1 MDDTIA
7 AISTALG
14 VGAISIVRVSGPDSI
29 EIVDRIFDRDLKNAQ
44 THTIHYGHIMDGKE
58 LIDEVL
64 VSVMR
69 APKTFT
75 YEDIVEINTHGG
87 IAATNKVLELLLLN
101 GARLAEPGEFTK
113 RAFLNGRIDLV
124 EAEGIMNLI
133 ESKSEVSRK
142 LALKQL
148 DGSVSN
154 NIRALR
160 NKILKLL
167 ANIAVNIDY
176 PEYED
181 ILEVT
186 TEDVGKEIVNI
197 EVELNK
203 ILKQSSETSLVLEG
217 LKTVILGRP
226 NVGKS
231 SILNML
237 LNEEKAIVTDVAGT
251 TRDIVEGS
259 LNLNGVY
266 LKLLDTA
273 GVHSTSDKVEEIG
286 INKSLSLIDE
296 AELILLVLDNNS
308 ELTNEDQKLLDLT
321 KNKNRIIIVNKIDL
335 DKKLDI
341 NEENIAYLSALNKN
355 GLEDLRKKIVEMF
368 NLDSINT
375 DMNSFV
381 NANDIAKI
389 KKCLNLIKKIKESIK
404 NSTEIDMIEIDL
416 REINEILGSII
427 GESYDEEIIDTI
439 FKNFCLGK

>member
-1 MDDTIA
+1 MEDTIV

-14 VGAISIVRVSGPDSI
+14 VGAISIVRVSGPESI
-29 EIVDRIFDRDLKNAQ
+29 EIVNKIFDRNLLNVKS
-44 THTIHYGHIMDGKE
+44 HTINYGHIIDDNE
-58 LIDEVL
+58 VIDEVL
-64 VSVMR
+64 VSVMK

-87 IAATNKVLELLLLN
+87 IATTNKVLELLLLN
-101 GARLAEPGEFTK
+101 GARMAEPGEFTK

-133 ESKSEVSRK
+133 EAKSELSRK

-154 NIRALR
+154 NIRLLR
-160 NKILKLL
+160 ETILKLL

-181 ILEVT
+181 ILEIT
-186 TEDVGKEIVNI
+186 IEDINNEINSI
-197 EVELNK
+197 EKKLNE
-203 ILKQSSETSLVLEG
+203 ILNQSKDTSLVLEG

-237 LNEEKAIVTDVAGT
+237 LNEEKAIVTDIAGT
-251 TRDIVEGS
+251 TRDVVEGS

-273 GVHSTSDKVEEIG
+273 GVHEASDKVEEIG
-286 INKSLSLIDE
+286 INKSLNLIKE
-296 AELILLVLDNNS
+296 AELILLVLDNSS
-308 ELTNEDQKLLDLT
+308 ELTVEDKKLLELT
-321 KNKNRIIIVNKIDL
+321 KDKNRIIIVNKIDL
-335 DKKLDI
+335 TKKLEID
-341 NEENIAYLSALNKN
+341 EENIVFLSTINKIGLN
-355 GLEDLRKKIVEMF
+355 ELRKKIVEMF
-368 NLDSINT
+368 NLDSINS
-375 DMNSFV
+375 DMNMFV
-381 NANDIAKI
+381 NAKDIAKI
-389 KKCLNLIKKIKESIK
+389 KKCISLIEKIRKSIK
-404 NSTEIDMIEIDL
+404 DNIPIDMIEIDL
-416 REINEILGSII
+416 REINDILGNII
-427 GESYDEEIIDTI
+427 GESYDEELLDTI

>member
-1 MDDTIA
+1 MEDTIA

-14 VGAISIVRVSGPDSI
+14 VGAISIIRVSGNEAI
-29 EIVDRIFDRDLKNAQ
+29 EIVNKIFDHDLLNVES
-44 THTIHYGHIMDGKE
+44 HTIHYGHIIE
-58 LIDEVL
+58 NNEIIDEVL

-69 APKTFT
+69 SPRTFT
-75 YEDIVEINTHGG
+75 YEDTVEINTHGG
-87 IAATNKVLELLLLN
+87 IATTNKVLELLILN
-101 GARLAEPGEFTK
+101 GARMAEPGEFTK

-133 ESKSEVSRK
+133 EAKSDVSRK
-142 LALKQL
+142 LALKQVN
-148 DGSVSN
+148 GVVSN
-154 NIRALR
+154 NIRNLR
-160 NKILKLL
+160 EKIMKLI

-186 TEDVGKEIVNI
+186 TK
-197 EVELNK
+197 EVEEEIIYIESKLNA
-203 ILKQSSETSLVLEG
+203 ILSQSNNTSLVLEG

-237 LNEEKAIVTDVAGT
+237 LNEEKAIVTDIAGT
-251 TRDIVEGS
+251 TRDIVEGT

-273 GVHSTSDKVEEIG
+273 GVHEASDKVEEIG
-286 INKSLSLIDE
+286 INKSLNLIKE
-296 AELILLVLDNNS
+296 ADLILLVLDNNS
-308 ELTNEDQKLLDLT
+308 ELTDEDKKLLDLT
-321 KNKNRIIIVNKIDL
+321 KDKNRIIIVNKIDL
-335 DKKLDI
+335 DKKLDLE
-341 NEENIAYLSALNKN
+341 EENVIYISALNKT
-355 GLEDLRKKIVEMF
+355 GLENLRKKIVEMF

-375 DMNSFV
+375 DMNMFV

-389 KKCLNLIKKIKESIK
+389 KKCLNIIKKIKENIK
-404 NSTEIDMIEIDL
+404 NIEIDMIDIDL
-416 REINEILGSII
+416 REINDILGSII
-427 GESYDEEIIDTI
+427 GESYDEEILDTV

>member
-1 MDDTIA
+1 MEDTIA

-44 THTIHYGHIMDGKE
+44 THTIHYGHIIDGKE

-133 ESKSEVSRK
+133 EAKSDISRK
-142 LALKQL
+142 LALKQV
-148 DGSVSN
+148 DGVVSN
-154 NIRALR
+154 NIRDLR
-160 NKILKLL
+160 EKIMKLI

-186 TEDVGKEIVNI
+186 TKDVSKEIVYI
-197 EVELNK
+197 ESKLDE
-203 ILKQSSETSLVLEG
+203 ILKQSSESSLVLEG

-237 LNEEKAIVTDVAGT
+237 LNEEKAIVTDIAGT
-251 TRDIVEGS
+251 TRDVVEGT

-273 GVHSTSDKVEEIG
+273 GVHEASDKVEEIG
-286 INKSLSLIDE
+286 INKSLNLIKE
-296 AELILLVLDNNS
+296 ADLILLVLDNNS
-308 ELTNEDQKLLDLT
+308 ELTEEDKKLLDLT

-335 DKKLDI
+335 SKKLDL
-341 NEENIAYLSALNKN
+341 NEENVIYISALNKT
-355 GLEDLRKKIVEMF
+355 GLEDLRKRIVEMF

-375 DMNSFV
+375 DMNMFV
-381 NANDIAKI
+381 NADDIAKI
-389 KKCLNLIKKIKESIK
+389 KKCLKIINKIKENINSI
-404 NSTEIDMIEIDL
+404 EIDMIDIDL
-416 REINEILGSII
+416 REINDILGSII
-427 GESYDEEIIDTI
+427 GESYDEEILDTV

>member
-1 MDDTIA
+1 MEDTIA

-14 VGAISIVRVSGPDSI
+14 VGAISIIRVSGSDSI
-29 EIVDRIFDRDLKNAQ
+29 EIVDKIFDGDLKAAE
-44 THTIHYGHIMDGKE
+44 THTIHYGHIVDNNE
-58 LIDEVL
+58 VIDEVL
-64 VSVMR
+64 VSIMR

-75 YEDIVEINTHGG
+75 CEDVVEINTHGG

-133 ESKSEVSRK
+133 EAKSEISRK

-154 NIRALR
+154 NIRLLR
-160 NKILKLL
+160 EKILKLL

-181 ILEVT
+181 ILEIT
-186 TEDVGKEIVNI
+186 TKDVRNEIKYI
-197 EVELNK
+197 EENLNE
-203 ILKQSSETSLVLEG
+203 ILKQSNETTIVLEG

-237 LNEEKAIVTDVAGT
+237 LNEEKAIVTDIAGT
-251 TRDIVEGS
+251 TRDVVEGS

-273 GVHSTSDKVEEIG
+273 GVHEASDKVEEIG
-286 INKSLSLIDE
+286 INKSLSLIKE
-296 AELILLVLDNNS
+296 AELILLVLDNSN
-308 ELTNEDQKLLDLT
+308 ELTEEDKKLLEIT
-321 KNKNRIIIVNKIDL
+321 KEKNRIIIINKIDL
-335 DKKLDI
+335 INKLEI
-341 NEENIAYLSALNKN
+341 NEDNVVYLSTVNKI
-355 GLEDLRKKIVEMF
+355 GLDELRKKIVEMF
-368 NLDSINT
+368 KLDSISS
-375 DMNSFV
+375 DMNMFV
-381 NANDIAKI
+381 NADDIAKI
-389 KKCLNLIKKIKESIK
+389 KKCLNLINKIRKSIED
-404 NSTEIDMIEIDL
+404 NIPIDMVEIDL

-427 GESYDEEIIDTI
+427 GESYDEEILDTI

>member
-1 MDDTIA
+1 MEDTIA

-14 VGAISIVRVSGPDSI
+14 VGAISIVRVSGPEAI
-29 EIVDRIFDRDLKNAQ
+29 EIVDKIFDQDLSKVE
-44 THTIHYGHIMDGKE
+44 THTIHYGHIIDSGE
-58 LIDEVL
+58 IIDEVL
-64 VSVMR
+64 VSVMK
-69 APKTFT
+69 APRTFT
-75 YEDIVEINTHGG
+75 FEDVVEINTHGG
-87 IAATNKVLELLLLN
+87 IATTNRVLELLLLN

-133 ESKSEVSRK
+133 EAKSEISRK
-142 LALKQL
+142 LAMKQL

-154 NIRALR
+154 NIRLLR
-160 NKILKLL
+160 EKILKLL

-186 TEDVGKEIVNI
+186 TEDVRNELKYI
-197 EVELNK
+197 EDKLNE

-237 LNEEKAIVTDVAGT
+237 LNEEKAIVTDIAGT

-273 GVHSTSDKVEEIG
+273 GVHEASDKVEEIG
-286 INKSLSLIDE
+286 INKSLSLIKE
-296 AELILLVLDNNS
+296 AELILLVLDNSN
-308 ELTNEDQKLLDLT
+308 ELTEEDKKLLELT
-321 KNKNRIIIVNKIDL
+321 EDKNRIIIVNKIDL
-335 DKKLDI
+335 NKKLEI
-341 NEENIAYLSALNKN
+341 NEENVIYLSALNKI
-355 GLEDLRKKIVEMF
+355 GLEELRKKIVEMF

-375 DMNSFV
+375 DMNMFV

-389 KKCLNLIKKIKESIK
+389 KKCLSLINKIRKSIED
-404 NSTEIDMIEIDL
+404 NIPIDMVEIDL
-416 REINEILGSII
+416 REINEVLGSII
-427 GESYDEEIIDTI
+427 GESYDEELLDTI

>member
-1 MDDTIA
+1 MEDTIV

-14 VGAISIVRVSGPDSI
+14 VGAISIIRVSG
-29 EIVDRIFDRDLKNAQ
+29 VDAIKMVNDVFDQNLIKAE
-44 THTIHYGHIMDGKE
+44 THTIHYGHIVDNGE
-58 LIDEVL
+58 VIDEVL
-64 VSVMR
+64 VSVMK

-75 YEDIVEINTHGG
+75 CEDVVEINTHGG
-87 IAATNKVLELLLLN
+87 IATTNRVLELLITN

-133 ESKSEVSRK
+133 EAKSEVSRK
-142 LALKQL
+142 LALKQV
-148 DGSVSN
+148 DGVVSK
-154 NIRALR
+154 NIKALR
-160 NKILKLL
+160 EKIMKLI

-186 TEDVGKEIVNI
+186 TNDVKEEISYI
-197 EVELNK
+197 EAKLDE
-203 ILKQSSETSLVLEG
+203 ILKESSETTLVLEG

-237 LNEEKAIVTDVAGT
+237 LNEEKAIVTDIAGT
-251 TRDIVEGS
+251 TRDVVEGT

-273 GVHSTSDKVEEIG
+273 GIHEATDKVEEIG
-286 INKSLSLIDE
+286 INKSLDLIKE
-296 AELILLVLDNNS
+296 AELILLVLDNS
-308 ELTNEDQKLLDLT
+308 KELTDEDRRLLELT
-321 KNKNRIIIVNKIDL
+321 KNKNRIIIVNKTDL
-335 DKKLDI
+335 EGKLEI
-341 NEENIAYLSALNKN
+341 EAENIVYISAINKT
-355 GLEDLRKKIVEMF
+355 GLDELRKKIVAMF

-375 DMNSFV
+375 DMNMFV
-381 NANDIAKI
+381 NASDIAKI
-389 KKCLNLIKKIKESIK
+389 KRCISIIKKIKGSID
-404 NSTEIDMIEIDL
+404 NIEIDMIDIDL
-416 REINEILGSII
+416 REINDILGSII
-427 GESYDEEIIDTI
+427 GESYEDEIIDTI